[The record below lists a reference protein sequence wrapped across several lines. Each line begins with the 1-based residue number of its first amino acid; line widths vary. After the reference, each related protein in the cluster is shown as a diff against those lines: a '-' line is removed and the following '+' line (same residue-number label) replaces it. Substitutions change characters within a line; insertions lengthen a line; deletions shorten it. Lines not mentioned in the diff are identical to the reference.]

1 MSGRQEEHVLSDLTP
16 RISEAEK
23 LKTATALHQQGDLD
37 GAKTLYEEI
46 LATKAD
52 ALVSGNADVAAL
64 KVALSAVNEALWD
77 IEDRIR
83 IKEHMQAFDAE
94 FIDLAR
100 SVYKTNDRRAALK
113 KQINVLLQSR
123 LVEEK
128 SYAHS

>member
-1 MSGRQEEHVLSDLTP
+1 MELHLLR
-16 RISEAEK
+16 EK
-23 LKTATALHQQGDLD
+23 ADP
-37 GAKTLYEEI
+37 I
-46 LATKAD
+46 LAGTAE
-52 ALVSGNADVAAL
+52 VAAL
-64 KVALSAVNEALWD
+64 KEALSAVNEALWD

-83 IKEHMQAFDAE
+83 VKEHLHAFDAE